1 MPNLNPDPKMAL
13 NIKNPVAESLVR
25 ELAEAT
31 GESLTDAVIGALRY
45 RLAAIRQPTNARSL
59 HSQVAQLQQFVRE
72 LPNLDERDPHE
83 IVPYDEFGLPT

>member
-1 MPNLNPDPKMAL
+1 MSA
-13 NIKNPVAESLVR
+13 
-25 ELAEAT
+25 
-31 GESLTDAVIGALRY
+31 
-45 RLAAIRQPTNARSL
+45 QSL